1 MIELRPARLGDFESV
16 CGRPLPFRVKAWTGV
31 VDDEPIGMGGIGFQP
46 DGTHVAFLCVK
57 DGARRYRVM
66 LHKAALLTL
75 SEAKRLGIK
84 KLVALA
90 DPEIEQ
96 AEPWLLRL
104 GFKPVDI
111 AGERVFVWN
120 SSQ

>member
-1 MIELRPARLGDFESV
+1 MSIELRPAKPGDFEAV
-16 CGRPLPFRVKAWTGV
+16 CGRPLPFRVKAWTGEE
-31 VDDEPIGMGGIGFQP
+31 DGQPIGMGGIGFQP

-57 DGARRYRVM
+57 PGARRYKVT

-75 SEAKRLGIK
+75 SEARKLGIK
-84 KLVALA
+84 RLVALA

-104 GFKPVDI
+104 GFKPVEL

-120 SSQ
+120 S